1 MFTPRYCLPLL
12 LLLAASP
19 AAAQTTSDGDQPGK
33 EPSSNAAS
41 NLNAATASHT
51 WAPSLPTPPVAENA
65 PPVLTTRLKFALKLY
80 GSELMIFRYS
90 ASLNAFKVW
99 VVTFPSELTDSM
111 NLAQTSSLGNSAMIT
126 AS

>member
-1 MFTPRYCLPLL
+1 MRAQTGIFTTAWTRFT
-12 LLLAASP
+12 LAVRWS
-19 AAAQTTSDGDQPGK
+19 AAAAVQENLASTS
-33 EPSSNAAS
+33 ALA
-41 NLNAATASHT
+41 
-51 WAPSLPTPPVAENA
+51 VAENA

>member
-1 MFTPRYCLPLL
+1 MKD
-12 LLLAASP
+12 ASP
-19 AAAQTTSDGDQPGK
+19 DGDFHHGLEEIHSCCKVERRRSDAGK
-33 EPSSNAAS
+33 PRFNFVFGRCGKR
-41 NLNAATASHT
+41 ATRPCYKT
-51 WAPSLPTPPVAENA
+51 EIC
-65 PPVLTTRLKFALKLY
+65 LKLY

-111 NLAQTSSLGNSAMIT
+111 NFAQTSSLGNSAMIT